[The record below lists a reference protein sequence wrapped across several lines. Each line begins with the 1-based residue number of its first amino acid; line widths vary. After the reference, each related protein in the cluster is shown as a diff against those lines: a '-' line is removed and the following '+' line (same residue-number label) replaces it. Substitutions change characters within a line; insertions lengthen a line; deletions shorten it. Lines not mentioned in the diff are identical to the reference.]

1 MRGFGVQLVGGYDVW
16 FFALGRRVIHARW
29 AFRSPK
35 VSLPNIEPA
44 PDGFTIH
51 RPLPIHNKGLRLDNR
66 AALPLIVHAND
77 LALHGEFLAFAGG
90 GERLVERDV
99 ALAVDDAGRVE
110 FGDAG
115 DGRGAL
121 ALVEGGYFL
130 VGELEGEDDGVGGE
144 DGEGGVEFLG
154 VLLGLWWGERG
165 GSGER

>member
-1 MRGFGVQLVGGYDVW
+1 
-16 FFALGRRVIHARW
+16 
-29 AFRSPK
+29 
-35 VSLPNIEPA
+35 
-44 PDGFTIH
+44 
-51 RPLPIHNKGLRLDNR
+51 
-66 AALPLIVHAND
+66 
-77 LALHGEFLAFAGG
+77 
-90 GERLVERDV
+90 V

>member
-1 MRGFGVQLVGGYDVW
+1 MRGFGVQLVGTGDVG
-16 FFALGRRVIHARW
+16 FFALGRGVVDTGRT
-29 AFRSPK
+29 FRSPK
-35 VSLPNIEPA
+35 VPLPNIKPA
-44 PDGFTIH
+44 PDGFTING
-51 RPLPIHNKGLRLDNR
+51 PLPVHNQRLRLDNR

-154 VLLGLWWGERG
+154 VLLGLW
-165 GSGER
+165 